1 MKATLTFLFLLG
13 QWISITF
20 GQSAGPQPPKL
31 GDITVSGSL
40 RTRVE
45 SWDWFQGSANNDYTF
60 PGSIARLSLSHSSKV
75 FDWQLEFAAP
85 FLLALPDDAIAAGAD
100 VAIEVGFQL
109 GHEYGRYCEDA
120 PAGLAL
126 GRADCQ

>member
-13 QWISITF
+13 QSISIASA
-20 GQSAGPQPPKL
+20 QSAAAQPFKL
-31 GDITVSGSL
+31 GGITVSGSL

-45 SWDWFQGSANNDYTF
+45 SWGWFQGSANNDYTF

-85 FLLALPDDAIAAGAD
+85 FLLKLPDDAIAAGAQ
-100 VAIEVGFQL
+100 GQL
-109 GHEYGRYCEDA
+109 GFGA
-120 PAGLAL
+120 S
-126 GRADCQ
+126 